1 MKKLLILLS
10 IVGCFVSCEMGLKEL
25 PLYSGTNIL
34 AFRLETYTIDTAKQ
48 KVIVTHLDASTIS
61 VVVDTT
67 ANTVIVAVTSEVDL
81 TKLVGIATIDRAAK
95 ISPINGSP
103 KLGTPGD
110 FSKPNSYK
118 VIAADQIHQKNWTI
132 TVHK

>member
-34 AFRLETYTIDTAKQ
+34 AFRLETRAIDEVKQ
-48 KVIVTHLDASTIS
+48 KVIVTHGDAFTIS

-67 ANTVIVAVTSEVDL
+67 ANTVDVKVTSAVDL
-81 TKLVGIATIDRAAK
+81 TSLVGIATIDRAAV
-95 ISPINGSP
+95 ISPIGNAP
-103 KLGTPGD
+103 RLGAPGD
-110 FSKPNSYK
+110 FSNPQNYK
-118 VIAADQIHQKNWTI
+118 VTAADNIHNKTWTI
-132 TVHK
+132 TIHK